1 MNSFL
6 ISTLIVAV
14 SFSCLNAEFTKLQW
28 KDLGSREVEFL
39 NIDLKPM
46 PVVNPG
52 LATLN
57 FQANFKRAFQGAIK
71 ATLNIVRTVSGKKSN
86 FKNITLCLA
95 LIKCVNV

>member
-6 ISTLIVAV
+6 ISTLLLVVSLSCSNAV
-14 SFSCLNAEFTKLQW
+14 FTKLQW
-28 KDLGSREVEFL
+28 KDLGSTQVDFL
-39 NIDLKPM
+39 NIDLVPM

-71 ATLNIVRTVSGKKSN
+71 ATLNIVRTVSGKKSS
-86 FKNITLCLA
+86 FKNITMCLV
-95 LIKCVNV
+95 LIKYVNI